1 MHENYRE
8 LENSLHELSKWVGRT
23 VRVLTAS
30 RSPAPE
36 TYLAAIRTIRGLHE
50 VLALHLEIER
60 ALFPRMVYDNLLSA
74 RSLERIRTTNRA
86 IEKQLAAIL
95 SAPWPRS
102 AQAGLQSIQ
111 TGATGILYPLLD
123 QIKIERAMLL
133 PAILKM
139 NRDLRAAVR
148 VEPET
153 SELVTT

>member
-8 LENSLHELSKWVGRT
+8 LESSLHEVSKWVGRT

-30 RSPAPE
+30 AAPAPE
-36 TYLAAIRTIRGLHE
+36 TYLAATRTIRGLHE
-50 VLALHLEIER
+50 VWSLHLEIER
-60 ALFPRMVYDNLLSA
+60 ALFPRMVYNNLLSA
-74 RSLERIRTTNRA
+74 RCLERIRSTNRA

-102 AQAGLQSIQ
+102 AQAGLQSVQ
-111 TGATGILYPLLD
+111 TAAVGILYPLLD

-153 SELVTT
+153 SELVTI